1 MILDLQHRMVIGFL
15 LFILLPILIV
25 GRVSYYTSANT
36 LKENISQQILQ
47 TLKALDMN
55 LSASLSEIHT
65 FSDTMVD
72 SEDIQAI
79 LKAKPTNAPELYNY
93 RLNITSLMYSN
104 PMVEDLILYNNKG
117 TVFQL
122 KRTLVPSF
130 QQLQESSFFQEMV
143 REKGR
148 AVWLSA
154 AEHDSFVPLEK
165 FVLTQGRMIH
175 DYNTLENIGYAILHI
190 KLNLFDEIYAQLH
203 QSDSEEELIIDRAG
217 NILYSFDHQWIGK
230 QLQING
236 LEEMISGKQ
245 GHLMDTWE
253 GKKSLI
259 TFYPS
264 ESKELA
270 KLDWIL
276 VSIKPWSTLTNQIEF
291 IRNTTL
297 AIVMVGILMALLYK
311 LLYVKKIMDF
321 ISELLEKMKRAEQGD
336 LAIRMPVSGYLE
348 FRKLALGFN
357 RMIEQIGL
365 LLQQVKDEQ
374 ERKREAEFQV
384 LQQQIN
390 PHFLYNTLE
399 SINAMAALNGQKEI
413 SKMTINLGKLLRISI
428 NGAYEVKVSAE
439 IRHVISYLEIQKIRF
454 NNRFQYE
461 IDVED
466 GLRDRPVLK
475 LILQPLVENILY
487 HAFDQHQ
494 ENGRIAIKGCLEGE
508 KGCFYIRDNGKGMSH
523 EALIQWNDQH
533 GSEDRHKHSGHGL
546 RNVHDRLKLYYGNA
560 YGLMICSGEVTGTII
575 KITFPID
582 KGDSHAV

>member
-1 MILDLQHRMVIGFL
+1 MILDLQQRMIIGFL

-36 LKENISQQILQ
+36 LKENISQQVLQ

-79 LKAKPTNAPELYNY
+79 LKAKPSHTPELYNY
-93 RLNITSLMYSN
+93 RLNVTSLMYSN
-104 PMVEDLILYNNKG
+104 PMVEDLILYHNKG
-117 TVFQL
+117 IVFQL
-122 KRTLVPSF
+122 KRTLVPSI
-130 QQLQESSFFQEMV
+130 QQLKESSFFQEMV

-148 AVWLSA
+148 AVWLSPT
-154 AEHDSFVPLEK
+154 EHGSFVPLEK

-190 KLNLFDEIYAQLH
+190 KLDLFDQIYAQLH
-203 QSDSEEELIIDRAG
+203 QSDSEELIIDRAG
-217 NILYSFDHQWIGK
+217 NILYSFDHQWIGQ

-236 LEEMISGKQ
+236 LEEMISGQQ

-276 VSIKPWSTLTNQIEF
+276 VSIKPWGTLSNQIQF

-297 AIVMVGILMALLYK
+297 AIVMVGIMMALLYK
-311 LLYVKKIMDF
+311 LFYVKKIMDF
-321 ISELLEKMKRAEQGD
+321 ISKLLEKMKRVEQGD
-336 LAIRMPVSGYLE
+336 LEVRMPASGYFE
-348 FRKLALGFN
+348 FRKLASGFN

-365 LLQQVKDEQ
+365 LLQQVKREQ

-454 NNRFQYE
+454 NNRFEYE

-466 GLRDRPVLK
+466 ELKDHPVLK

-494 ENGRIAIKGCLEGE
+494 DSGRIAIKGGIEGE

-523 EALIQWNDQH
+523 EALAKWNDH
-533 GSEDRHKHSGHGL
+533 HLIADRHKHSGHGL
-546 RNVHDRLKLYYGNA
+546 SNVHDRLKLYYGNA
-560 YGLMICSGEVTGTII
+560 YGLMICSWEDTGTTI